1 VGMPDRLLMLRLSL
15 VLLLPLLGSACEI
28 AGVSCS
34 RPGIPSVV
42 AQVRNQFGK
51 PAAIGSVVTIRKRGY
66 VLTREGFHD
75 SLRVWLED
83 GHNEDGVFEL
93 FAVKPWHEDAYIRQV
108 YVLGDACGVV
118 SPTQVD
124 VTLELLPGAPPVRQ
138 VVLDPNAPFLDCSF
152 PTPLTPHVEADDSV
166 SKSVTWLSRD
176 TAIAR
181 VSDGRLSCGSK
192 PGTTYV
198 VALAAADPSV
208 RDSLEVEGIGGAYG
222 PTGPFGTAKPH
233 P

>member
-1 VGMPDRLLMLRLSL
+1 MLRLSL

-42 AQVRNQFGK
+42 ARVRNQFGK
-51 PAAIGSVVTIRKRGY
+51 PAAIGSAVTIRKRGY
-66 VLTREGFHD
+66 VLTREGFQD

-93 FAVKPWHEDAYIRQV
+93 FAVKPWHEDAYIRRV
-108 YVLGDACGVV
+108 SVSGDACGVV

-138 VVLDPNAPFLDCSF
+138 VVLNPNAPFLDCSF
-152 PTPLTPHVEADDSV
+152 SAPLTAHVEADDSV
-166 SKSVTWLSRD
+166 SGAVTWLSRD

-181 VSDGRLSCGSK
+181 VSDGRLGCSTK

-198 VALAAADPSV
+198 LAVAAADPSV

-222 PTGPFGTAKPH
+222 PAGPFGTARPS